1 MNFTFL
7 ILLITMLVTN
17 DMIFEFNAESNIS
30 KWVILDD
37 IVMGGKSDGNFT
49 LNKKGN
55 GVFSGV
61 ISLDNNG
68 GFSSVRYR
76 LDKKCLKKYS
86 KFIIKIKGDG
96 KAYQFRA
103 KKNQYDSHSYI
114 YTFQTTSDWQT
125 IEIPFSEMYPAF
137 RGRILNMKNY
147 QGKQLQ
153 EIAFLSG
160 NKKNESF
167 KLEIDEIE
175 VSQ

>member
-1 MNFTFL
+1 
-7 ILLITMLVTN
+7 MLVTN

-153 EIAFLSG
+153 EIAFLIG
-160 NKKNESF
+160 NKN
-167 KLEIDEIE
+167 
-175 VSQ
+175 

>member
-1 MNFTFL
+1 
-7 ILLITMLVTN
+7 MLVTN

-103 KKNQYDSHSYI
+103 KK
-114 YTFQTTSDWQT
+114 
-125 IEIPFSEMYPAF
+125 YPAF

-153 EIAFLSG
+153 EIAFLIG

>member
-153 EIAFLSG
+153 EIAFLIG

>member
-1 MNFTFL
+1 
-7 ILLITMLVTN
+7 MLVTN

-153 EIAFLSG
+153 EIAFLIG

-167 KLEIDEIE
+167 KLEIDKIE

>member
-1 MNFTFL
+1 
-7 ILLITMLVTN
+7 MLVTN

-153 EIAFLSG
+153 EIAFLIG